1 MAPEIMNS
9 FNQDIS
15 KADIFS
21 LGITL
26 FELMTGEELPL
37 NGNRWHE
44 LRKRTISVSELSS
57 NYNYSES
64 LKGFVSRMMAEKS
77 EKRPTAKAMLTSEC
91 FQSDTILELKWQ
103 KILYA
108 KQKAYLQE
116 LEKIKSPPRKSTI

>member
-1 MAPEIMNS
+1 MNP

-15 KADIFS
+15 KSDIFS

-37 NGNRWHE
+37 NGNRWHD

-57 NYNYSES
+57 NNNYSES
-64 LKGFVSRMMAEKS
+64 LKEFVSKMMSEKS
-77 EKRPTAKAMLTSEC
+77 ESRPSAANLLTSEC
-91 FQSDTILELKWQ
+91 FQSDIILELKWQ

-108 KQKAYLQE
+108 KRKAYLEE
-116 LEKIKSPPRKSTI
+116 LEKINSPPRKMTF